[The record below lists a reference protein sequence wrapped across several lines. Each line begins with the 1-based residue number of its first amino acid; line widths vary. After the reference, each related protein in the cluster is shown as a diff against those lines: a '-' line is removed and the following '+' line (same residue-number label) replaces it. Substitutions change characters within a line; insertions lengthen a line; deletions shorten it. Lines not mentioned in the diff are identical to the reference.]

1 MKNILFISF
10 FLIFSIVYSQKKY
23 SLDYALEFEL
33 KNNSKVYK
41 LEYYYNSKDNRT
53 RLFLREDDSLNYEM
67 IFAGGENIRIR
78 SSMKKNDF
86 LKATFIENTCDLISK
101 YQYPYEKKLKKYT
114 LVNLRDTLIDGVSY
128 YHYQMKHI
136 KMKKKHKTVHFI
148 VDKNSPDCMPFFYND
163 LFQEIWKKNRI
174 VPNGLPFIVFHK
186 NFKGEIIYKM
196 QLKNVVKINKFFIIP
211 DECDYTK
218 VR

>member
-1 MKNILFISF
+1 M
-10 FLIFSIVYSQKKY
+10 YTQKKY

-33 KNNSKVYK
+33 KNNLKVNK
-41 LEYYYNSKDNRT
+41 LEYYYNSKDNGT
-53 RLFLREDDSLNYEM
+53 RLCLLEGDSLKYEM

-114 LVNLRDTLIDGVSY
+114 SVNLRDTLIDGVSY

-136 KMKKKHKTVHFI
+136 KMKKKYKTVHFI

-163 LFQEIWKKNRI
+163 LFQEIWKKNRT
-174 VPNGLPFIVFHK
+174 VPNGLPFIIFHK
-186 NFKGEIIYKM
+186 NFKGEITYKM
-196 QLKNVVKINKFFIIP
+196 QLKKAYKIEKFFLIP
-211 DECDYTK
+211 EDCLRNK
-218 VR
+218 